1 MRSLVVTAALLVAF
15 AINAPPIGEG
25 DRSESIAIGLLRA
38 VTSAEAAHFENH
50 GRYATLD
57 CLVLRSERSGPRLN
71 PLVARLEPH
80 AGYRFEFFHVTPTD
94 GPPPARGGDRRCTAP
109 ITSFAI
115 IAVPATRHGSRYRS
129 FCADGRNTVYVT
141 PAGQVPRVEGAHCV
155 DTSTPLR

>member
-1 MRSLVVTAALLVAF
+1 MRSLVVTAALVVAF
-15 AINAPPIGEG
+15 AINAPPVGEG

-38 VTSAEAAHFENH
+38 VTSAEASHFENH

-57 CLVLRSERSGPRLN
+57 CLVLRSGRSGPLLN

-80 AGYRFEFFHVTPTD
+80 AGYRFEFHHATQPD
-94 GPPPARGGDRRCTAP
+94 GPPRGRGADRRCTAS

-115 IAVPATRHGSRYRS
+115 IATPATRHGSRYRS
-129 FCADGRNTVYVT
+129 FCADGRNTIYVT
-141 PAGQVPRVEGAHCV
+141 PAGHVPRVEEAQCA